1 MRAASAGW
9 YQTAMT
15 KGSRK
20 FGEFDGSHVRS
31 ALLGEM
37 RRALGLNDVP
47 LTFAGDERLR
57 SAFAVSELAAASFGA
72 AGTALVHYCADAGQ
86 PVPHVTVDQR
96 LASLWF
102 GVSAAPVGWSVPP
115 LFDPIAGDYP
125 SADGFIRLHTNAPLH
140 KAAALAVLKTTPE
153 RNAVAAAV
161 RRRRAVDL
169 ESAIVAAGGCAA
181 EMRSIAA
188 WQAHPQ
194 GAAVAQEPLIAWSS
208 GATGRIAQV
217 NAPYLH
223 GIKVLDL
230 TRILAGPVATR
241 LLAGLGAEVLRIDP
255 PGWSEP
261 SVEADVT
268 LGKRC
273 ARLDLKTG
281 RGRSAF
287 LALLSEADV
296 LVHGYREGALDAL
309 GLGRE
314 VRAAARPGV
323 VDVSLNAYGHTGPWS
338 GRRGFDS
345 LVQMSCGIAD
355 AGRSAFRT
363 DEPYPLPVQALD
375 HATGML
381 MAAAAIE
388 GLRRQRAD
396 GQGWSAKLSLARTA
410 WLLCLTLGP
419 PGGARLEPRRDD
431 YAQVPESTPW
441 GEVRRLRP
449 ALHLSHPPMR
459 WDLPATGL
467 GAHEPHWVGR
477 R

>member
-1 MRAASAGW
+1 
-9 YQTAMT
+9 MT
-15 KGSRK
+15 TGSKK
-20 FGEFDGSHVRS
+20 FGKFDGSTVRG
-31 ALLGEM
+31 ALLGEIL
-37 RRALGLNDVP
+37 RALGLRDVP
-47 LTFAGDERLR
+47 VTFVSDERLP

-72 AGTALVHYCADAGQ
+72 AGTALAHYRADAGQ
-86 PVPHVTVDQR
+86 SVPDVTVDQR

-115 LFDPIAGDYP
+115 LFDSIAGDYP

-140 KAAALAVLKTTPE
+140 KAAALSVLRTEPE
-153 RNAVAAAV
+153 RDAVAAAV
-161 RRRRAVDL
+161 RQWRAADL
-169 ESAIVAAGGCAA
+169 ESAIIAAGGCAA
-181 EMRSIAA
+181 EMRTIAA

-217 NAPYLH
+217 NGPYLQ
-223 GIKVLDL
+223 GVKVLDL

-273 ARLDLKTG
+273 ARLDLKASS
-281 RGRSAF
+281 GRSAF

-296 LVHGYREGALDAL
+296 LVHGYREGALDGL
-309 GLGRE
+309 GLGHE
-314 VRAAARPGV
+314 VRAATRPGL
-323 VDVSLNAYGHTGPWS
+323 VDISLNAYGHTGPWS

-355 AGRSAFRT
+355 AGRSAFST
-363 DEPYPLPVQALD
+363 DRPHPLPVQALD

-410 WLLCLTLGP
+410 WLLCPTLGP

-431 YAQVPESTPW
+431 YAQAPENTPW
-441 GEVRRLRP
+441 GEARRLRP
-449 ALHLSHPPMR
+449 ALQLSHAPMR
-459 WDLPATGL
+459 WALPATGL
-467 GAHEPHWVGR
+467 GAHEPHWAASH
-477 R
+477 